1 MLTNKFKINYSIGAV
16 ANGIKTD
23 TFTFFLL
30 FFYSNIIGLNP
41 GLAGL
46 AIFIALCVDAV
57 TDPLMGTISDRTNS
71 KYGRRHPFMMI
82 SFIPMSIGY
91 ILLFAPRQDWDMT
104 QNDLFLWMTLF
115 TIITRIGMTLFD
127 IPHRAFGGE
136 ITKNYEERTLLMS
149 WREMMGW
156 VAGLSNA
163 FLGYGIFFASTPEY
177 PRGQLNPDAWFPFA
191 LTGAVIMIVSVL
203 YSSLS
208 TKDEIKGLSKWHG
221 AITLKEI
228 LKELKIAITNKA
240 FLIFFFGNLFL
251 SLAWGLANTLTLFVN
266 TYFWDFEATQIKY
279 FLPIYLIATLLAF
292 FITPRI
298 VRVLE
303 KRTVVLIAIA
313 GVGLLSPAAFIMY
326 NLGLTPD
333 PESYLEL
340 KFHWIGFKEYIPY
353 FYPTVIE
360 ISYLVLFISSFLVF
374 LITFNVVGIM
384 VRDSMVGDIA
394 DEVELQS
401 GKRQEGILY
410 ATVGFMQ
417 KLNAGLGSFFAGL
430 VLTFINFDRANPTA
444 EQGYTLAFIQG
455 PGTTLLMI
463 VPFLIFL
470 GYSLSSSRHKEI
482 MSSLK

>member
-1 MLTNKFKINYSIGAV
+1 MLTNTFKINYSIGAV

-46 AIFIALCVDAV
+46 AIFIALCFDAV

-71 KYGRRHPFMMI
+71 KYGRRHPYMMI
-82 SFIPMSIGY
+82 SFIPMSLGY
-91 ILLFAPRQDWDMT
+91 ILLFAPRQDWDMS
-104 QNDLFLWMTLF
+104 QNDLFLWMTIF

-136 ITKNYEERTLLMS
+136 VTKDYEERTLLMS
-149 WREMMGW
+149 WREMIGW

-177 PRGQLNPDAWFPFA
+177 PQGQLNPDAWFPFA
-191 LTGAVIMIVSVL
+191 LTGAVFMIISVL
-203 YSSLS
+203 YSSFS
-208 TKDEIKGLSKWHG
+208 TKDEIKDLSKWNG
-221 AITLKEI
+221 NIALYEI
-228 LKELKIAITNKA
+228 FNELKIAVTNKA

-266 TYFWDFEATQIKY
+266 TYFWEFEATQIKY

-292 FITPRI
+292 YITPRI
-298 VRVLE
+298 VKVLE

-313 GVGLLSPAAFIMY
+313 GVGFLSPVAFIMY
-326 NLGLTPD
+326 NLGLTP
-333 PESYLEL
+333 EKGSLQ
-340 KFHWIGFKEYIPY
+340 
-353 FYPTVIE
+353 
-360 ISYLVLFISSFLVF
+360 LVLFISIFLVF
-374 LITFNVVGIM
+374 LITFNVMGIM

-401 GKRQEGILY
+401 NKRQEGILF

-430 VLTFINFDRANPTA
+430 VLNYINFDRANHTA
-444 EQGYTLAFIQG
+444 EQAYTLAFIQG
-455 PGTTLLMI
+455 PVTTLLMI
-463 VPFLIFL
+463 VPFIIFL
-470 GYSLSSSRHKEI
+470 GYTLSSSRHKEI
-482 MSSLK
+482 INSLK

>member
-1 MLTNKFKINYSIGAV
+1 MLTNKFKFNYSIGAV
-16 ANGIKTD
+16 ANGVKTD

-30 FFYSNIIGLNP
+30 FFYSNIIGLNS

-46 AIFIALCVDAV
+46 AILIALCVDAV
-57 TDPLMGTISDRTNS
+57 TDPLMGTISDRTNT

-82 SFIPMSIGY
+82 SFIPMSVGY
-91 ILLFAPRQDWDMT
+91 ILLFAPRQDWAMT
-104 QNDLFLWMTLF
+104 QNELFFWMTLF
-115 TIITRIGMTLFD
+115 TILTRIGMTLFD
-127 IPHRAFGGE
+127 VPHRAFGGE
-136 ITKNYEERTLLMS
+136 VTKDYEERTLLMS

-163 FLGYGIFFASTPEY
+163 FLGYGVFFASTAEY
-177 PRGQLNPDAWFPFA
+177 PKGQLNPDAWFPFA
-191 LTGAVIMIVSVL
+191 LTGAIIMIVSVL
-203 YSSLS
+203 YSSFS
-208 TKDEIKGLSKWHG
+208 TRDEIKGLSKWQG
-221 AITLKEI
+221 NIALIEI

-266 TYFWDFEATQIKY
+266 TYFWELEATQIKY

-298 VRVLE
+298 VRILE
-303 KRTVVLIAIA
+303 KRTIVLIAIA
-313 GVGLLSPAAFIMY
+313 GVGLFSPAAFIMY
-326 NLGLTPD
+326 NLGLTP
-333 PESYLEL
+333 EKGSLEL
-340 KFHWIGFKEYIPY
+340 VF
-353 FYPTVIE
+353 
-360 ISYLVLFISSFLVF
+360 FISFFLVF
-374 LITFNVVGIM
+374 LITLNVMGIM

-430 VLTFINFDRANPTA
+430 VLTFIGFDKDNPSI
-444 EQGYTLAFIQG
+444 EQGYTLAVVQG

-463 VPFLIFL
+463 VPFIIFL

-482 MSSLK
+482 MKSLRGYSLSSSEYKETMKSLK

>member
-46 AIFIALCVDAV
+46 AIFIALCFDAV

-71 KYGRRHPFMMI
+71 KYGRRHPYMMI
-82 SFIPMSIGY
+82 SFIPMSLGY
-91 ILLFAPRQDWDMT
+91 ILLFAPRQDWDMS
-104 QNDLFLWMTLF
+104 QNDLFLWMTIF

-136 ITKNYEERTLLMS
+136 VTKDYEERTLLMS
-149 WREMMGW
+149 WREMIGW

-177 PRGQLNPDAWFPFA
+177 PQGQLNPDAWFPFA
-191 LTGAVIMIVSVL
+191 LTGAVFMIISVL
-203 YSSLS
+203 YSSFS
-208 TKDEIKGLSKWHG
+208 TKDEIKDLSKWNG
-221 AITLKEI
+221 NIALYEI
-228 LKELKIAITNKA
+228 FNELKIAVTNKA

-266 TYFWDFEATQIKY
+266 TYFWEFEATQIKY

-292 FITPRI
+292 YITPRI
-298 VRVLE
+298 VKVLE

-313 GVGLLSPAAFIMY
+313 GVGFLSPAAFIMY
-326 NLGLTPD
+326 NLGLTP
-333 PESYLEL
+333 EKGSLQ
-340 KFHWIGFKEYIPY
+340 
-353 FYPTVIE
+353 
-360 ISYLVLFISSFLVF
+360 LVLFISIFLVF
-374 LITFNVVGIM
+374 LITFNVMGIM

-401 GKRQEGILY
+401 NKRQEGILF

-430 VLTFINFDRANPTA
+430 VLNYINFDRANHTA
-444 EQGYTLAFIQG
+444 EQAYTLAFIQG
-455 PGTTLLMI
+455 PVTTLLMI
-463 VPFLIFL
+463 VPFIIFL
-470 GYSLSSSRHKEI
+470 GYTLSSSRHKEI
-482 MSSLK
+482 INSLK

>member
-71 KYGRRHPFMMI
+71 KYGRRHPYMMI
-82 SFIPMSIGY
+82 SFIPMSLGY
-91 ILLFAPRQDWDMT
+91 ILLFAPRQDWDMS
-104 QNDLFLWMTLF
+104 QNDLFMWMTIF

-136 ITKNYEERTLLMS
+136 VTKDYEERTLLMS
-149 WREMMGW
+149 WREMIGW

-177 PRGQLNPDAWFPFA
+177 PQGQLNPDAWFPFA
-191 LTGAVIMIVSVL
+191 ITGAVFMIISVL
-203 YSSLS
+203 YSSFS
-208 TKDEIKGLSKWHG
+208 TKDEIKDLSKWNG
-221 AITLKEI
+221 NIALYEI
-228 LKELKIAITNKA
+228 FNELKIAVTNKA

-266 TYFWDFEATQIKY
+266 TYFWEFEATQIKY

-292 FITPRI
+292 YITPRI
-298 VRVLE
+298 VKVLE

-313 GVGLLSPAAFIMY
+313 GVGFLSPAAFIMY
-326 NLGLTPD
+326 NLGLTP
-333 PESYLEL
+333 EKGSLQ
-340 KFHWIGFKEYIPY
+340 
-353 FYPTVIE
+353 
-360 ISYLVLFISSFLVF
+360 LVLFISIFLVF
-374 LITFNVVGIM
+374 LITFNVMGIM

-401 GKRQEGILY
+401 NKRQEGILF

-430 VLTFINFDRANPTA
+430 VLNYINFDRANHTA
-444 EQGYTLAFIQG
+444 EQAYTLAFIQG
-455 PGTTLLMI
+455 PVTTLLMI
-463 VPFLIFL
+463 IPFIIFL
-470 GYSLSSSRHKEI
+470 GYTLSSSRHKEI
-482 MSSLK
+482 INSLK